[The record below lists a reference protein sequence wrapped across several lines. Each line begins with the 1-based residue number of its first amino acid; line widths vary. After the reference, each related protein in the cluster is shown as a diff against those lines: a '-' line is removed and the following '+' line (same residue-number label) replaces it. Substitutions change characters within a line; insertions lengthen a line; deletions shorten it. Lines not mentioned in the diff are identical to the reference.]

1 MNTED
6 MLPIEVAQLF
16 LSNIGFVI
24 LLDSD
29 EDARSLPIFIG
40 AAEAQSIAR
49 FINNIDTPRPLTHDL
64 FKNMLDFFECRVMR
78 AEICDIKDGTFY
90 ARLVMDYDGSPV
102 EMDCRPSDAI
112 AIALRCDVPIYA
124 ARHVIEKAGHVF
136 SDEELAHAPRADI
149 SHSNPYH
156 PPPDQKHVH
165 KKSPL
170 DLLKQRQKRA
180 VAEERYEDAARIRDE
195 IKRLNNTHTEN

>member
-1 MNTED
+1 MKDEN
-6 MLPIEVAQLF
+6 MLPVEVAQLF

-24 LLDSD
+24 LLDTPDD
-29 EDARSLPIFIG
+29 ERSLPIFIG

-49 FINNIDTPRPLTHDL
+49 FINNTNTPRPLTHDL
-64 FKNMLDFFECRVMR
+64 FKNMLDFFECRLMR

-90 ARLVMDYDGSPV
+90 ARLIMDYDGSQV

-112 AIALRCDVPIYA
+112 AVALRCDAPIFA
-124 ARHVIEKAGHVF
+124 ADHVIEKAGHIF
-136 SDEELAHAPRADI
+136 TDEDLGNAPRAEL
-149 SHSNPYH
+149 SHINPY
-156 PPPDQKHVH
+156 PPPSDRKSIH

-170 DLLKQRQKRA
+170 DMLKQRQQRA
-180 VAEERYEDAARIRDE
+180 VTEERYEDAARIRDE